1 MTPCRLIYRS
11 IADPNLLDERSLAD
25 LENQAANNNRRLGIC
40 GLLLLSGDRFLQV
53 LEGTSKFVNQT
64 YCKLIQDK
72 RHHDV
77 NLISYEGIVK
87 PEFIEWDM
95 KLVNLESLN
104 TQVQKLFYEKY
115 PVANNIFLFN
125 DDAFLM
131 TALLVDMRYAL
142 NKTE

>member
-11 IADPNLLDERSLAD
+11 IANPSTLDEKSLVN
-25 LENQAANNNRRLGIC
+25 LENQSANHNRRLGIC

-53 LEGTSKFVNQT
+53 LEGTSKFVNQV
-64 YCKLIQDK
+64 YGKIIQDV

-77 NLISYEGIVK
+77 NLLSYEEIVK

-95 KLVNLESLN
+95 KLVDLGTLDA
-104 TQVQKLFYEKY
+104 QVQKLFREKY
-115 PVANNIFLFN
+115 PVNNNLFLFN

-131 TALLVDMRYAL
+131 TSLLVDMRHAQS
-142 NKTE
+142 KAK

>member
-1 MTPCRLIYRS
+1 MNPCRLIYRS
-11 IADPNLLDERSLAD
+11 IADPSSLDEKSLAN

-53 LEGTSKFVNQT
+53 LEGNAKFVNQV
-64 YCKLIQDK
+64 YCKVIQDK

-87 PEFIEWDM
+87 PEFIEWNM
-95 KLVNLESLN
+95 KLVNLDSLDEP
-104 TQVQKLFYEKY
+104 VQKLFQEKY
-115 PVANNIFLFN
+115 PVANDLFLFN

-131 TALLVDMRYAL
+131 SALLVDMRHAL
-142 NKTE
+142 NKVK

>member
-11 IADPNLLDERSLAD
+11 IADPNSLDERSLAN

-53 LEGTSKFVNQT
+53 LEGTPKFVNQV
-64 YCKLIQDK
+64 YCKVIQDK
-72 RHHDV
+72 RNHDV
-77 NLISYEGIVK
+77 TLISYEGVVK
-87 PEFIEWDM
+87 TEFNEWDM
-95 KLVNLESLN
+95 KLVNLDSLD

-115 PVANNIFLFN
+115 PVANNLFLFN

-131 TALLVDMRYAL
+131 TALLVDMRHVL
-142 NKTE
+142 NKMN

>member
-11 IADPNLLDERSLAD
+11 IADPNSLDERSLLD

-40 GLLLLSGDRFLQV
+40 GLLLLSGGRYLQV
-53 LEGTSKFVNQT
+53 LEGIPKFVNQV
-64 YCKLIQDK
+64 YAKVIQDK

-95 KLVNLESLN
+95 KLINLGSLDAEL
-104 TQVQKLFYEKY
+104 QKLFREKY
-115 PVANNIFLFN
+115 PVDNDRFLFN

-131 TALLVDMRYAL
+131 SALLVDMRHTL
-142 NKTE
+142 NNKK